1 MDISNVF
8 FVLSIIFLI
17 ASIILYNVLSIR
29 AIRRSFKNKEQKKE
43 YKKQVKKYESSTDPL
58 KKDVLHPTVLLD
70 EDEEQQKIFRI
81 VGGEDD

>member
-1 MDISNVF
+1 M
-8 FVLSIIFLI
+8 
-17 ASIILYNVLSIR
+17 
-29 AIRRSFKNKEQKKE
+29 
-43 YKKQVKKYESSTDPL
+43 KKYESSTDPL

>member
-29 AIRRSFKNKEQKKE
+29 AIRRSFKNKAQKKE
-43 YKKQVKKYESSTDPL
+43 YKKQVKKYESSTDSL

>member
-29 AIRRSFKNKEQKKE
+29 AIRRSFKNKTQKKE
-43 YKKQVKKYESSTDPL
+43 YKKQVKKYESSTDLL

>member
-17 ASIILYNVLSIR
+17 ASIVLYNVLSIR
-29 AIRRSFKNKEQKKE
+29 AIRRSFKNKAQKKE
-43 YKKQVKKYESSTDPL
+43 YKKQVKKYESSTDLL

-70 EDEEQQKIFRI
+70 EDEEQ
-81 VGGEDD
+81 

>member
-29 AIRRSFKNKEQKKE
+29 AVGRSFKNKAHKKE
-43 YKKQVKKYESSTDPL
+43 YKKQVKNCESSTDLL
-58 KKDVLHPTVLLD
+58 KKDVLYPTVLLD
-70 EDEEQQKIFRI
+70 EDEEQQKNFRI

>member
-29 AIRRSFKNKEQKKE
+29 AIRRSFKNKTQKKE
-43 YKKQVKKYESSTDPL
+43 YKKQVKKYESSTDL
-58 KKDVLHPTVLLD
+58 IKKDVLHPTVLLD

>member
-17 ASIILYNVLSIR
+17 ASIVLYNVLSIR
-29 AIRRSFKNKEQKKE
+29 AIRRSFKNKAQKKE
-43 YKKQVKKYESSTDPL
+43 YKKQVKKYESSTDLL